1 MATTTIN
8 LGLSLDGLSNVD
20 STGKATGD
28 VLEWN
33 SVSGNW
39 EAVTPSGGTP
49 AGSNGEIQ
57 FNNSGAFGADSGL
70 VWDNTNKRLGVG
82 ATPATNARL
91 DVRAQ
96 GALSTD
102 IAFRVRNSAN
112 TLDAF
117 KVQGNNEVNLRSN
130 LSLGLYAAG
139 STRKL
144 YMVRDAETF
153 GIDVDWSGAATTAAR
168 IVNSGSGANTA
179 LIVSSFNGSSNNA
192 IFASNGDVVVSTGKL
207 VVGNHTA
214 SAKLDVKAAGALSTD
229 IAFRVRNSADTID
242 RLSLTGTAFS
252 ITTASRAE
260 MSVTANA
267 INFGLDNHNVV
278 FTHASAGQVLQ
289 TQRSVGA
296 AFGHLA
302 TLGLSNVETLTNGS
316 TIFGSTIRGG
326 VLTNVQNKM
335 HFVCDK
341 TKWGLDGVYSAGF
354 QWFKGDQSGDA
365 AFNTATLPSITTA
378 NRQMWLTPENS
389 LLFFNT
395 SGITFTTN
403 TDSFQ
408 QYSADITAGNAAPHF
423 RTENGDII
431 KLYRET
437 TGIAAATFVANTGN
451 NIKEDSTFDGYT
463 MKQVVKALRNM
474 GILA

>member
-1 MATTTIN
+1 VNTTGAITN
-8 LGLSLDGLSNVD
+8 DVLSLDADGVWKP
-20 STGKATGD
+20 KAISSGITIGTTPITSGVAGR
-28 VLEWN
+28 VLFEG
-33 SVSGNW
+33 SGNLVQ
-39 EAVTPSGGTP
+39 ED
-49 AGSNGEIQ
+49 AGL
-57 FNNSGAFGADSGL
+57 F
-70 VWDNTNKRLGVG
+70 WDNTNKRLGIG
-82 ATPATNARL
+82 ATPNTSTRL

-102 IAFRVRNSAN
+102 V
-112 TLDAF
+112 
-117 KVQGNNEVNLRSN
+117 
-130 LSLGLYAAG
+130 
-139 STRKL
+139 
-144 YMVRDAETF
+144 
-153 GIDVDWSGAATTAAR
+153 
-168 IVNSGSGANTA
+168 
-179 LIVSSFNGSSNNA
+179 
-192 IFASNGDVVVSTGKL
+192 
-207 VVGNHTA
+207 
-214 SAKLDVKAAGALSTD
+214 
-229 IAFRVRNSADTID
+229 AFRVRNSADTID

-252 ITTASRAE
+252 ITTVNRAE

-278 FTHASAGQVLQ
+278 FTHSSAGQVLQ

-302 TLGLSNVETLTNGS
+302 TLGLANVETLTNGS

-341 TKWGLDGVYSAGF
+341 TKWGLNGVYSAGF
-354 QWFKGDQSGDA
+354 QWFKGNQSGDGG
-365 AFNTATLPSITTA
+365 FNTATLPSITTA

-423 RTENGDII
+423 RTENGGII
-431 KLYRET
+431 KLYQET
-437 TGIAAATFVANTGN
+437 TAVTA
-451 NIKEDSTFDGYT
+451 STLTSNLGTPLTDTDTIDGYT
-463 MKQVVKALRNM
+463 LKQVVKALRNL

>member
-1 MATTTIN
+1 MENRFVIKRGYISQGDSSITGSLVVTGGVTGSFSGSYVGDGSGLTGVGAFPFTGSALITGSLGVTGSTTT
-8 LGLSLDGLSNVD
+8 
-20 STGKATGD
+20 T
-28 VLEWN
+28 
-33 SVSGNW
+33 
-39 EAVTPSGGTP
+39 
-49 AGSNGEIQ
+49 Q
-57 FNNSGAFGADSGL
+57 
-70 VWDNTNKRLGVG
+70 LGVG
-82 ATPATNARL
+82 AAPSGTTRL

-102 IAFRVRNSAN
+102 IALRVRNSAN
-112 TLDAF
+112 
-117 KVQGNNEVNLRSN
+117 
-130 LSLGLYAAG
+130 
-139 STRKL
+139 
-144 YMVRDAETF
+144 
-153 GIDVDWSGAATTAAR
+153 
-168 IVNSGSGANTA
+168 
-179 LIVSSFNGSSNNA
+179 
-192 IFASNGDVVVSTGKL
+192 
-207 VVGNHTA
+207 
-214 SAKLDVKAAGALSTD
+214 
-229 IAFRVRNSADTID
+229 TID

-252 ITTASRAE
+252 ITTVNRAE

-278 FTHASAGQVLQ
+278 FTHSSAGQVLQ

-302 TLGLSNVETLTNGS
+302 TLGLGNVETLTSGS
-316 TIFGSTIRGG
+316 TIFGATIRAG

-354 QWFKGDQSGDA
+354 QWFKGDQAGDA

-395 SGITFTTN
+395 SGITYTTN

-423 RTENGDII
+423 RTENGSII
-431 KLYRET
+431 KLYQQSAVT
-437 TGIAAATFVANTGN
+437 SSQGLADVLTNVGLLSGSSVIAPTFPYTGSAEITGSLTVTGSVAGAVQTLSIVSSTASLDLSRGNFFELNLESGSVTHLSPTNIQPGQTINLKINQPATSGSLTYGSEFKFPGGIPYSASATGSVTD
-451 NIKEDSTFDGYT
+451 IVSLISFDSTTLYAT
-463 MKQVVKALRNM
+463 TIKNLS
-474 GILA
+474 